1 MSKEQVEKINTF
13 ILDGNR
19 YEIDS
24 MPDKGKHILQLIA
37 DIRAKTELEIQ
48 TSELA
53 IDRLTS
59 ELKEMTSEFTLVPDE
74 NEEKEKEK

>member
-1 MSKEQVEKINTF
+1 MTEQTNKVKTF
-13 ILDGNR
+13 VLDGDKF
-19 YEIDS
+19 EIDT

-59 ELKEMTSEFTLVPDE
+59 ELKAMSDEFNKV
-74 NEEKEKEK
+74 EEDVKED

>member
-1 MSKEQVEKINTF
+1 MSLKTF
-13 ILDGNR
+13 VLDGER

-24 MPDKGKHILQLIA
+24 MPEKGKHILQLIA
-37 DIRAKTELEIQ
+37 DIRNKTELEIQ

-59 ELKEMTSEFTLVPDE
+59 ELKSMTGEFVKV
-74 NEEKEKEK
+74 EEPTEDTEAPKE

>member
-1 MSKEQVEKINTF
+1 MSKKTQNSTQKPTSTF
-13 ILDGNR
+13 VLDGVR

-24 MPDKGKHILQLIA
+24 LPEKGKQVLQLIA

-53 IDRLTS
+53 IDRLTA
-59 ELKEMTSEFTLVPDE
+59 ELSSMTGEFVVVPDE
-74 NEEKEKEK
+74 VKGE

>member
-1 MSKEQVEKINTF
+1 MSKMNTF
-13 ILDGNR
+13 VLDGDR
-19 YEIDS
+19 FEIDS

-53 IDRLTS
+53 IDRLTA
-59 ELKEMTSEFTLVPDE
+59 ELKSMVDEFTPV
-74 NEEKEKEK
+74 EEGEGE

>member
-1 MSKEQVEKINTF
+1 MTEQKTVNTF
-13 ILDGNR
+13 VLDGVK
-19 YEIDS
+19 YEIDT

-53 IDRLTS
+53 IDRLTA
-59 ELKEMTSEFTLVPDE
+59 ELKSLSEEFTVVEE
-74 NEEKEKEK
+74 NDGEGED

>member
-1 MSKEQVEKINTF
+1 MTEQTKKVKTF
-13 ILDGNR
+13 VLDGDKF
-19 YEIDS
+19 EIET

-59 ELKEMTSEFTLVPDE
+59 ELKGMSDEFIKVEE
-74 NEEKEKEK
+74 NKED

>member
-1 MSKEQVEKINTF
+1 MSKINTF
-13 ILDGNR
+13 VLDGDR

-53 IDRLTS
+53 IDRLTA
-59 ELKEMTSEFTLVPDE
+59 ELKSMVNDFTQVEDQV
-74 NEEKEKEK
+74 EE

>member
-1 MSKEQVEKINTF
+1 MSQEQIVNTF
-13 ILDGNR
+13 TLDGDR
-19 YEIDS
+19 FEIDT

-59 ELKEMTSEFTLVPDE
+59 QLKTMTEDFVKVEVKDPEPTPE
-74 NEEKEKEK
+74 AE